1 MEFICKDFSTVL
13 TSLSQVIG
21 ISEERIISTLEY
33 NWDKQYE
40 IDYNAFI
47 HSDLPD
53 DSISDDFGEYILQNA
68 FPNAELLIER
78 PTVHWFHGARSMNPD
93 DYLTYGILP
102 LSEMYPKITQMV
114 DDIACKLSI
123 KVKDCTSEIQRHNK
137 WLTELKLS
145 DARIHGGPFAMLMF
159 EASTTPQA
167 FGCHDYTDEPEIVAN
182 YAYVKYDNE
191 ADAILEKYKRL
202 SVPII
207 VEFLEPSNNDS
218 ISVRLLVATAIHYL
232 YRIINNEEP
241 GLHSNICFSNNGE
254 PIPSTLIVGI
264 HKI

>member
-53 DSISDDFGEYILQNA
+53 DSISDDFGEFILQNA

-102 LSEMYPKITQMV
+102 LSEMYPKITRMV
-114 DDIACKLSI
+114 DEIACKLSI
-123 KVKDCTSEIQRHNK
+123 KVKDCTSDIQRHNK

-159 EASTTPQA
+159 EASTTPQV
-167 FGCHDYTDEPEIVAN
+167 FGCHDYIDEPEIIAN
-182 YAYVKYDNE
+182 YAYMKYDTE
-191 ADAILEKYKRL
+191 AGIILEKFKKL

-207 VEFLEPSNNDS
+207 VEFIEPSNNTS
-218 ISVRLLVATAIHYL
+218 ISLKVLISTAIDYL
-232 YRIINNEEP
+232 YRIIHNEDN
-241 GLHSNICFSNNGE
+241 GLNSNICFSNNGNL
-254 PIPSTLIVGI
+254 IPSDLIVKI
-264 HKI
+264 HRV

>member
-1 MEFICKDFSTVL
+1 MDFICKDFRTVL

-68 FPNAELLIER
+68 FPDAELLIER

-102 LSEMYPKITQMV
+102 LSEMYPKITKMV
-114 DDIACKLSI
+114 DDIAWKLNI
-123 KVKDCTSEIQRHNK
+123 KAKDCTSENQHHNK
-137 WLTELKLS
+137 MLADLKLN

-167 FGCHDYTDEPEIVAN
+167 FGCHNYIDEPEFIAN
-182 YAYVKYDNE
+182 YTFMKYDNE
-191 ADAILEKYKRL
+191 ADIILEEYKRL

-207 VEFLEPSNNDS
+207 VEFIEPSNNNS
-218 ISVRLLVATAIHYL
+218 ISVKLLVATAIHYL
-232 YRIINNEEP
+232 YRIIHNEEP
-241 GLHSNICFSNNGE
+241 GLHSNICFSNNGN
-254 PIPSTLIVGI
+254 PIPSDLIVSI

>member
-1 MEFICKDFSTVL
+1 MDFICKDFSTVL

-68 FPNAELLIER
+68 FHDAELLIER
-78 PTVHWFHGARSMNPD
+78 PTVHWFHGARSINPD
-93 DYLTYGILP
+93 DYLSYGILP
-102 LSEMYPKITQMV
+102 LSEMYPIIAQMV
-114 DDIACKLSI
+114 DDIAWKLNIKAKECK
-123 KVKDCTSEIQRHNK
+123 SEIQRHNK

-145 DARIHGGPFAMLMF
+145 DARIHGGPFAMLLF
-159 EASTTPQA
+159 EASSTPQI

-182 YAYVKYDNE
+182 YAYVKYDNG
-191 ADAILEKYKRL
+191 ADVILEEYKRL
-202 SVPII
+202 SFPII

-218 ISVRLLVATAIHYL
+218 ISVKLLVATAINYL
-232 YRIINNEEP
+232 YHIIHNEEP
-241 GLHSNICFSNNGE
+241 SLHSNISFSNNGN
-254 PIPSTLIVGI
+254 PIPADLIIKI
-264 HKI
+264 HRL